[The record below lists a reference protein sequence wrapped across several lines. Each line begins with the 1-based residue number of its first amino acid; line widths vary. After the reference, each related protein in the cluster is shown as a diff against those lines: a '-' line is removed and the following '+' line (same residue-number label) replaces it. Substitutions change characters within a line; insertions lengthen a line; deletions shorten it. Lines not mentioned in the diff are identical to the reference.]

1 MKPKTYA
8 AYLVEVA
15 NRPGRFLISCFPTEL
30 VRILAAKFPEI
41 KPCSGDLRLMRISPD
56 QIPSDA
62 VLLHA
67 SEA

>member
-1 MKPKTYA
+1 MKPKSCA

-30 VRILAAKFPEI
+30 VRILSANFPEI
-41 KPCSGDLRLMRISPD
+41 KPCSGELRLMRISPD
-56 QIPSDA
+56 QIPADA